1 MILYIKVEDGNPIDH
16 PVADWNLMEVF
27 GCIPDNYEPFTRTQ
41 KPPLGRFETDDVE
54 AVQYARGEDGV
65 WTDLWPSRPM
75 NAEERAEQEAWIMQS
90 LESSRQQILDN
101 VVPAIMA
108 LADTDERRAECEA
121 YKRAVEEVQLSVEED
136 FLFPEPPQALLWRQP
151 STDVDGGEPDVIG

>member
-27 GCIPDNYEPFTRTQ
+27 GCIPGNYEPFSRTQ
-41 KPPLGRFETDDVE
+41 KPPLGRFELDDTE
-54 AVQYARGEDGV
+54 AVQYARGKDGV

-75 NAEERAEQEAWIMQS
+75 NAEERAEKEAWILDN
-90 LESSRQQILDN
+90 LESSRQHILDS
-101 VVPAIMA
+101 VVPDIMA

-121 YKRAVEEVQLSVEED
+121 YKLAMEEVELSAEEG
-136 FLFPEPPQALLWRQP
+136 FVFPGPPKISLWRMP
-151 STDVDGGEPDVIG
+151 PTDVDGSEPDVIG